1 MTITAVAKNVSKFRK
16 RTEILS
22 NIKCSKTRRGTAL
35 HLCIHCYFTILGSFP
50 GWEVPWNKAMTM
62 FIPSQLALFPVYNQ
76 SSNTNMWNRKKLP
89 INMIIEYSCRKRR
102 NNYYSVQHLRKHLSF
117 PCWLTLLSTD
127 PIHCNAFGTVLAM
140 TTCIARPGTLCDHLY
155 CSLEY
160 ITLTPSSLGWVP
172 VVFLCVYILAHT
184 TLASVNHSIG
194 LLSDDNNKQWSF
206 STRPSYN
213 RIGINRAP
221 Q

>member
-1 MTITAVAKNVSKFRK
+1 
-16 RTEILS
+16 
-22 NIKCSKTRRGTAL
+22 
-35 HLCIHCYFTILGSFP
+35 
-50 GWEVPWNKAMTM
+50 M
-62 FIPSQLALFPVYNQ
+62 FIPSQLAQWLSPVYNQ

-89 INMIIEYSCRKRR
+89 INMIIEYSRRKRR
-102 NNYYSVQHLRKHLSF
+102 NNNYCVQHLWKHLSF
-117 PCWLTLLSTD
+117 PCWLTFIVVYWPHTLQCFW
-127 PIHCNAFGTVLAM
+127 HAM

-172 VVFLCVYILAHT
+172 VVFLCIYILAHT

-194 LLSDDNNKQWSF
+194 LLSDDDNKQWSF

-213 RIGINRAP
+213 RIGINRAS